1 MMQALAEAQAM
12 LFRRMKDEN
21 LTRLLTRSLSLWSS
35 SSSCSSCNHAR
46 ACESQK
52 RVVIRMSR
60 REQDGIE
67 AEAWSI
73 DRDDEKHK
81 RDEMR
86 HSDEWSRWVCMGLV

>member
-1 MMQALAEAQAM
+1 MQPSHGLNEE
-12 LFRRMKDEN
+12 KSKK
-21 LTRLLTRSLSLWSS
+21 RLKGSQKSVGSHQVLVVLLLLL
-35 SSSCSSCNHAR
+35 CLLQGCHAR

-81 RDEMR
+81 EMK
-86 HSDEWSRWVCMGLV
+86 

>member
-1 MMQALAEAQAM
+1 V
-12 LFRRMKDEN
+12 
-21 LTRLLTRSLSLWSS
+21 LLLLLLLVLLQG
-35 SSSCSSCNHAR
+35 CHAR

-67 AEAWSI
+67 AEALSI
-73 DRDDEKHK
+73 DRDDETLK

-86 HSDEWSRWVCMGLV
+86 HSDEWSRCVCMGLV